1 MNCNLLDD
9 FHTPT
14 TGNYLISI
22 AKEND
27 GPFVNQFDFPKIPVV
42 KKQNYSLQ
50 FYVLV
55 QCNGYESEC
64 SDIPFIDYV
73 SVKVSSQ
80 GRTVKES
87 VLDYENIIGHNS
99 WTLQSIELRE
109 YGFDTIDV
117 MTIDF

>member
-42 KKQNYSLQ
+42 KNKNYSLQ